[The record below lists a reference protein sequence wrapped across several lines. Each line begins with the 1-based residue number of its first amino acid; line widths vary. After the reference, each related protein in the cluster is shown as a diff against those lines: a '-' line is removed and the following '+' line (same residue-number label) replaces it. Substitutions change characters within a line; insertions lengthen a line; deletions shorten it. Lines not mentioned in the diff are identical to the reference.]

1 MLLRKPFRA
10 RRARARSIM
19 KFYDCLLEALSMH
32 IFTKESVLLSW
43 PFLPELSMTSIML
56 YFVLWVPTSVL
67 SADMHGNISPVII
80 YKWYCIDKK
89 SKRPSSQHIRLGMS
103 YGNFNVRPSLCLRIP
118 GIIFVMMFI
127 WKVPALIISVPF
139 LICYSHW
146 LIGVLD
152 GEPLCIASHRCMI

>member
-1 MLLRKPFRA
+1 MNVYNHVYNTLLCCLC
-10 RRARARSIM
+10 S
-19 KFYDCLLEALSMH
+19 YVSLLEHGGRALAVSWS
-32 IFTKESVLLSW
+32 FTIAYSILYQCVYTKSVLLSW

-118 GIIFVMMFI
+118 EI
-127 WKVPALIISVPF
+127 
-139 LICYSHW
+139 ICYDVHN
-146 LIGVLD
+146 LNYGKY
-152 GEPLCIASHRCMI
+152 RY